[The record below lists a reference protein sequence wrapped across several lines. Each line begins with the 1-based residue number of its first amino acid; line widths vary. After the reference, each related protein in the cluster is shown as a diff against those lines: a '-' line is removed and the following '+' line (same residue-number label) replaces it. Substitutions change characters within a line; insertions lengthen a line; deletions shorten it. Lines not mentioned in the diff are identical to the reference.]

1 MMEKDDLLTGFSKY
15 LALEKRLSEATVSA
29 YHYVVR
35 AFLAYLEGKGLELDK
50 TGPNDIADYL
60 AVQSGRGLK
69 ASSVFGMGMAIRSF
83 FRFLISKG
91 YAQSDPSEN
100 VELPKFH
107 SRLPDPLTEEEV
119 ARLLS
124 FPAVRYVQIRDRA
137 ILELLYCGLRVSEAL
152 SLEKDRIH
160 FEKGYVRICGK
171 GNRERLVPVGR
182 QACQALQAYLSER
195 NRRFP
200 GQLGP
205 VFLTQH
211 GRALSRGA
219 FGYRLKA
226 HARRAGIQRAV
237 YPHLLRHCFASH
249 MVQRGADLRS
259 LQEMLGHRH
268 LSTTAIYLHLDPQRL
283 VEVHRRAH
291 PRA

>member
-1 MMEKDDLLTGFSKY
+1 MIEKTYLLADFLKY
-15 LALEKRLSEATVSA
+15 LALEKQLAKTTVSA
-29 YHYVVR
+29 YRYVVR
-35 AFLAYLEGKGLELDK
+35 AFLAYLEGKQLEVGK
-50 TGPNDIADYL
+50 TKPNDISAYL

-83 FRFLISKG
+83 CRFLISKG

-100 VELPKFH
+100 IELPKFQ

-119 ARLLS
+119 AKLLS

-160 FEKGYVRICGK
+160 FEEGYVRICGK

-182 QACQALQAYLSER
+182 PVCEALRACLLER

-200 GQLGP
+200 GHPGP
-205 VFLTQH
+205 VFLTQL

-226 HARRAGIQRAV
+226 HARRAGIQRPV

-249 MVQRGADLRS
+249 MLRRGADLRS

-268 LSTTAIYLHLDPQRL
+268 LSTTAIYLHVSPQRII
-283 VEVHRRAH
+283 EVYRNSH

>member
-1 MMEKDDLLTGFSKY
+1 
-15 LALEKRLSEATVSA
+15 
-29 YHYVVR
+29 
-35 AFLAYLEGKGLELDK
+35 
-50 TGPNDIADYL
+50 
-60 AVQSGRGLK
+60 
-69 ASSVFGMGMAIRSF
+69 MGMAIRSF
-83 FRFLISKG
+83 CRFLISKG

-100 VELPKFH
+100 VGLPKFH

-119 ARLLS
+119 TRLLS

-152 SLEKDRIH
+152 SLEKERIH
-160 FEKGYVRICGK
+160 FEEGYVRICGK

-182 QACQALQAYLSER
+182 PACQALQAWLSER

-200 GQLGP
+200 GHSGP
-205 VFLTQH
+205 VFLTH
-211 GRALSRGA
+211 HRRVLSRGA

-226 HARRAGIQRAV
+226 HARRAGIRRAV

-283 VEVHRRAH
+283 IEVHRSAH

>member
-1 MMEKDDLLTGFSKY
+1 MMEKADLLTEFSKY

-29 YHYVVR
+29 YRYVVR
-35 AFLAYLEGKGLELDK
+35 AFLAYLEGKRLEVGETK
-50 TGPNDIADYL
+50 PNDLSAYL

-91 YAQSDPSEN
+91 HAQSDPSEN
-100 VELPKFH
+100 IELPKFH
-107 SRLPDPLTEEEV
+107 SRLPDPLTEAEV

-152 SLEKDRIH
+152 NLEKDRIH
-160 FEKGYVRICGK
+160 FEEGYVRICGK
-171 GNRERLVPVGR
+171 GNRERLVPIGR
-182 QACQALQAYLSER
+182 PASQALQACLSER
-195 NRRFP
+195 DRRFP
-200 GQLGP
+200 GHPGP
-205 VFLTQH
+205 VFLTQR
-211 GRALSRGA
+211 GRALSRGS

-226 HARRAGIQRAV
+226 HARRAGIRRAV

-249 MVQRGADLRS
+249 MIQHGADLKS

-268 LSTTAIYLHLDPQRL
+268 LSTTAIYLHVSPQRII
-283 VEVHRRAH
+283 EVYQNSH